1 MALATACVVACSGG
15 SEGVSGGAE
24 VVSVLDGGDVRGDDL
39 PAVPDAG
46 PRVAPDQ
53 DAVVSD
59 ASEGEEDTGGPVYHP
74 FCIKVCDA
82 IATCD
87 ALPKSVCLE
96 RCSGG
101 DACDVTC
108 LEHSQTCAEAAEC
121 LGVWEPAQTFDPGP
135 YGAVFRTTAGDVVV
149 PTDAGEWSLSSH
161 WNGRDMAVFF
171 FTTNGFAYASA
182 LWQTGL
188 QEWLEGSP
196 RNVHYFFV
204 SFTDSTG
211 SDAGQ
216 KEVEAMRSRM
226 DAVVGQLDPVRQC
239 HWARRIHYAT
249 QPLQKIGGPLL
260 AALAE
265 SGGQAVLG
273 IDRTQKWRQIG
284 LLQLVTGGSPEIRLV
299 NYDVRYWN
307 FEWVREQALAASSA
321 KVIPVHLA
329 KDGAGFDTVIELPS
343 AAEMAAYDTLEIDLG
358 GWCKDHKDENCA
370 EWDYKS
376 RALLCEREEGDNP
389 DAATPCQAAVPE
401 VVAVPETL
409 GSCAGTANTCT
420 TDSDCEDSVA
430 CEGYVAPVAGTPG
443 VVADTKACSCVGLDG
458 ATHLNQR
465 TCNSGGTGFGACPCP
480 CPTELQRWITP
491 YHREGRWVSDATPAL
506 AILGR
511 GGKQRIAFDAANFP
525 MVDFSLRL
533 SNRGVGLRPVAMAP
547 LFKGGGFNPSYNA
560 KYSPVTVKVP
570 ATTKKVEL
578 YAIISGHGWGAE
590 LANCAEFCNHE
601 HHFTIGGETFVQSFP
616 MAGSLM
622 GCAEQVDTN
631 GAIPNQYGTWNL
643 GRGGWCAGMDVKPMR
658 VDVTAAVTPGGEV
671 EVDYR
676 GLYQGKDYVP
686 QPNPQPTGGFGAEID
701 MSSWLVFYE

>member
-284 LLQLVTGGSPEIRLV
+284 LLQGRGHELATAVCAMQGGRRIWHQVEAPRLMM
-299 NYDVRYWN
+299 R
-307 FEWVREQALAASSA
+307 QLAAA
-321 KVIPVHLA
+321 DIEGYLDAAGDEVIGCVGGYRLEGVGIHL
-329 KDGAGFDTVIELPS
+329 FTRI
-343 AAEMAAYDTLEIDLG
+343 
-358 GWCKDHKDENCA
+358 
-370 EWDYKS
+370 
-376 RALLCEREEGDNP
+376 EGDYF
-389 DAATPCQAAVPE
+389 
-401 VVAVPETL
+401 
-409 GSCAGTANTCT
+409 S
-420 TDSDCEDSVA
+420 
-430 CEGYVAPVAGTPG
+430 
-443 VVADTKACSCVGLDG
+443 
-458 ATHLNQR
+458 
-465 TCNSGGTGFGACPCP
+465 
-480 CPTELQRWITP
+480 
-491 YHREGRWVSDATPAL
+491 
-506 AILGR
+506 ILGLPLLPLLEFLR
-511 GGKQRIAFDAANFP
+511 GQGI
-525 MVDFSLRL
+525 
-533 SNRGVGLRPVAMAP
+533 
-547 LFKGGGFNPSYNA
+547 
-560 KYSPVTVKVP
+560 
-570 ATTKKVEL
+570 
-578 YAIISGHGWGAE
+578 GA
-590 LANCAEFCNHE
+590 
-601 HHFTIGGETFVQSFP
+601 
-616 MAGSLM
+616 
-622 GCAEQVDTN
+622 
-631 GAIPNQYGTWNL
+631 W
-643 GRGGWCAGMDVKPMR
+643 
-658 VDVTAAVTPGGEV
+658 
-671 EVDYR
+671 
-676 GLYQGKDYVP
+676 
-686 QPNPQPTGGFGAEID
+686 
-701 MSSWLVFYE
+701 SS